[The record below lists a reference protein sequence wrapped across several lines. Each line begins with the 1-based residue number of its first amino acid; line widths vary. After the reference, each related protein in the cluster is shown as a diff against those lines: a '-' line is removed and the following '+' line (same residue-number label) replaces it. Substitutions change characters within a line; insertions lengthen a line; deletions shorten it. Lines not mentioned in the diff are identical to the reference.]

1 MGSPAVFLDRDGTI
15 NEEVGFL
22 SDPEQVALIPRAAD
36 ALVKLRDAGLKL
48 IVVTNQSGI
57 ARGLFSEAELHHVNR
72 KLTALLAEH
81 GAKIDEYYFC
91 PHHPNF
97 GEKKNCDCRK
107 PKPGM
112 AHQAVRELG
121 VDLSRS
127 YFVGDK
133 LTDIELGKNA
143 GGKTVLV
150 LTGYGSEEKKLL
162 EAKGVA
168 PDRIFDALPEAAD
181 WILQDLRKSSL

>member
-22 SDPEQVALIPRAAD
+22 SDPEQVALIPGSAE
-36 ALVKLRDAGLKL
+36 ALARLREAGFRL

-57 ARGLFSEAELHHVNR
+57 ARGLFSEEELHHVNK
-72 KLTALLAEH
+72 KLTALLAER
-81 GAKIDEYYFC
+81 GAGIDAYYFC

-112 AHQAVRELG
+112 AHLAVNELG
-121 VDLSRS
+121 VDLSKS

-162 EAKGVA
+162 EAKGVK

-181 WILQDLRKSSL
+181 WIVQDLKESS